1 MTDNKR
7 EINTIRGLTDTL
19 EKLRNK
25 ISELS
30 KYEEMFNDLS
40 IVCEAQKKQLEM
52 KRSVGRVEQV
62 KDNCIYILQIT
73 EVLDTPEGLLIR
85 TK

>member
-1 MTDNKR
+1 MTDTKKR
-7 EINTIRGLTDTL
+7 KTIRGLTDTL

-30 KYEEMFNDLS
+30 KYEKMFNDLS
-40 IVCEAQKKQLEM
+40 IAYEAQKKQLEM
-52 KRSVGRVEQV
+52 KRSVVRVEQV